1 MSTEYEK
8 IDEMTSV
15 GSKELTNEVDS
26 LKNIDKDITKIE
38 DKCSEFIGMSD
49 NSLKSVSVRVGF
61 RQSINT
67 DSCDKGCFFKY
78 KTMVYL

>member
-1 MSTEYEK
+1 MNNFSKNYE
-8 IDEMTSV
+8 S
-15 GSKELTNEVDS
+15 
-26 LKNIDKDITKIE
+26 IE